1 MKHLFAVADEAECAR
16 LDDAGMDRSDI
27 DLVQRAA
34 AHLVERIGVHSG
46 VLVASVPRKAQWL
59 APRVAV
65 ETYPVELVHLTLEDM
80 ERRMNGRER
89 RHALLGVVVGNER
102 RYHDRRLPI
111 VEQQQE
117 EAQPFGGLGGEVV
130 SRMVALVAHT
140 LREIVIEVDIVD
152 RRYIFECNRRCGVAC
167 YMVQHN
173 LQCCDRI
180 DCAAQSLGLPQ
191 AQHDSA
197 QKQNH
202 GRIGET
208 AVDMRQM
215 KLVLIGMIVQAQR
228 TRPYG
233 IDDHAQQHEHGRDEP
248 PVPCGDD
255 LAEHDD
261 LRDEQR
267 RRGECQQHPRG

>member
-1 MKHLFAVADEAECAR
+1 MRDGRIARHGLAKKRPPQRILRARHLALDAAMLVSESYFEMKHLFAVADEAECAR

-46 VLVASVPRKAQWL
+46 ILVASVPRKAQGL

-117 EAQPFGGLGGEVV
+117 EAQPLGGLGGEVV
-130 SRMVALVAHT
+130 SRVVALVAHT

-167 YMVQHN
+167 YRVVIVSIARLRASGCHRPRTIAPKS
-173 LQCCDRI
+173 RI
-180 DCAAQSLGLPQ
+180 
-191 AQHDSA
+191 
-197 QKQNH
+197 
-202 GRIGET
+202 
-208 AVDMRQM
+208 M
-215 KLVLIGMIVQAQR
+215 
-228 TRPYG
+228 
-233 IDDHAQQHEHGRDEP
+233 
-248 PVPCGDD
+248 
-255 LAEHDD
+255 AE
-261 LRDEQR
+261 
-267 RRGECQQHPRG
+267 